1 MFLRIAIIA
10 QTVALL
16 LQAVTAGMLLASPG
30 GWMAHSATAPGVV
43 VTVLLCLIAALVSR
57 RTGAIVPAAG
67 MLIMT
72 LAQMALGMAH
82 VKSLHVPLGVLMF
95 GVSMVQL
102 ARAWSVSRTETA
114 SASR

>member
-1 MFLRIAIIA
+1 MFLRIAITA

-16 LQAVTAGMLLASPG
+16 LQAVTAGLLLASPG
-30 GWMAHSATAPGVV
+30 GRTAHSTMAIGVV
-43 VTVLLCLIAALVSR
+43 VTVLLYLVAALVSR
-57 RTGAIVPAAG
+57 RLGAILPAAG
-67 MLIMT
+67 MLVMT

-102 ARAWSVSRTETA
+102 ARAWSVSHTQMA
-114 SASR
+114 ST

>member
-1 MFLRIAIIA
+1 MFLRIAITA

-16 LQAVTAGMLLASPG
+16 LQAVTAGLLLASPG
-30 GWMAHSATAPGVV
+30 GRMAHNATAVVVV
-43 VTVLLCLIAALVSR
+43 VTVLLYLVAALVSR
-57 RTGAIVPAAG
+57 RVGAILPAAG
-67 MLIMT
+67 MLVMT

-102 ARAWSVSRTETA
+102 TRVWSVSRIQSA
-114 SASR
+114 SA